1 MTGVVGERCKALL
14 MSTSRRHTPAAPGHA
29 YDRIA
34 WCDVCAA
41 DQIFVE
47 PDLAADELAELALA
61 APGWACSACGAGTW
75 LDTVFVVSTRAA

>member
-1 MTGVVGERCKALL
+1 MSASRTADAVTSVDTG
-14 MSTSRRHTPAAPGHA
+14 
-29 YDRIA
+29 DRVA

-47 PDLAADELAELALA
+47 PDLSADDLAELALA

-75 LDTVFVVSTRAA
+75 LDAEVVVSTLAA